1 MLSSRQA
8 CTAYLSIG
16 SGGCIRPPA
25 RGTGMA
31 YSLRQ
36 TLALGC
42 FAAFLPIMAQAQQA
56 SAPPP
61 VTVAKPVVR
70 DVVDSD
76 EFIGRF
82 EPVDEVSVRSRVG
95 GYLQEVDFTDGA
107 LVKQGDRLFVIDQ
120 RPFVTALNQANAAL
134 EASKSALVFADAQY
148 KRAQSLASS
157 GSQSAQTLDDR
168 RREFDSAEANVR
180 GAQAAADR
188 AALDMEYTEIK
199 APLGGR
205 IDRRLIS
212 AGNLVQTDQT
222 VLTTI
227 VSLDPIDFY
236 FDVDERRLLNFADTA
251 RKLGK
256 DLQQGG
262 GGLDVTVTIS
272 DPNAKPFKGKLDFAE
287 NRVDNESGTIR
298 LRARFPNPD
307 LVLQPG
313 LFGRIQVE
321 ASNTYQAILVP
332 DEAIGSDQNERVVYV
347 VGTDGTV
354 STKPVRPGPRLYG
367 YRVIREGLDGT
378 ETIIVNGLIRARPGA
393 KVTPQMSELPQER
406 TDAPPETAGAENE
419 Q

>member
-1 MLSSRQA
+1 
-8 CTAYLSIG
+8 
-16 SGGCIRPPA
+16 
-25 RGTGMA
+25 MA
-31 YSLRQ
+31 YSFRQ

-42 FAAFLPIMAQAQQA
+42 FAALLPLIAEAQQA
-56 SAPPP
+56 AAPPP

-70 DVVDSD
+70 DVVDND

-107 LVKQGDRLFVIDQ
+107 LVKKGDRLFVIDQ

-168 RREFDSAEANVR
+168 RREFDSAQANVR

-188 AALDMEYTEIK
+188 AALDMEYTEIA
-199 APLGGR
+199 APLSGR

-272 DPNAKPFKGKLDFAE
+272 DPNAKPFQGKLDFAE
-287 NRVDNESGTIR
+287 NRIDNESGTIR

-347 VGTDGTV
+347 VGADGTV
-354 STKPVRPGPRLYG
+354 STKSVRPGPRLYG

-393 KVTPQMSELPQER
+393 KVTPQMTELPKER
-406 TDAPPETAGAENE
+406 TDAPPETAGAESG

>member
-1 MLSSRQA
+1 
-8 CTAYLSIG
+8 
-16 SGGCIRPPA
+16 
-25 RGTGMA
+25 MA

-36 TLALGC
+36 ALTLGC
-42 FAAFLPIMAQAQQA
+42 LAAFLPLIAEAQQA
-56 SAPPP
+56 PAPPP

-95 GYLQEVDFTDGA
+95 GYLQEIDFTDGA
-107 LVKQGDRLFVIDQ
+107 LVKKGDRLFVIDQ

-134 EASKSALVFADAQY
+134 EAAKSALVFADAQY

-168 RREFDSAEANVR
+168 RREFDSAQANVR

-188 AALDMEYTEIK
+188 AALDMEYTEIT
-199 APLGGR
+199 APLSGR

-236 FDVDERRLLNFADTA
+236 FDVDERRLLNFAETA

-262 GGLDVTVTIS
+262 GGLDVVVTIS

-287 NRVDNESGTIR
+287 NRIDNESGTIR

-313 LFGRIQVE
+313 LFGRIQIE

-347 VGTDGTV
+347 VGADGTV

-378 ETIIVNGLIRARPGA
+378 ETIVVNGLIRARPGS
-393 KVTPQMSELPQER
+393 KVTPQMSELPQQR
-406 TDAPPETAGAENE
+406 TDAPPETAGAESS

>member
-1 MLSSRQA
+1 MSYVLRRILML
-8 CTAYLSIG
+8 
-16 SGGCIRPPA
+16 GCITTFMPLVA
-25 RGTGMA
+25 
-31 YSLRQ
+31 
-36 TLALGC
+36 
-42 FAAFLPIMAQAQQA
+42 MAQGAP

-70 DVVDSD
+70 DVIDSD

-95 GYLQEVDFTDGA
+95 GYLQEIHFQDGA
-107 LVKQGDRLFVIDQ
+107 LVKQGDLLFVIDQ
-120 RPFVTALNQANAAL
+120 RPFVTALSQAKATL
-134 EASKSALVFADAQY
+134 EASQSALVFADAQY
-148 KRAQSLASS
+148 KRAQSLTAS

-188 AALDMEYTEIK
+188 ASLDMEYTEIK
-199 APLGGR
+199 APLSGR

-251 RKLGK
+251 RKMGK
-256 DLQQGG
+256 ELQLGG
-262 GGLDVTVTIS
+262 GGLDVSVTIS
-272 DPNAKPFKGKLDFAE
+272 DPSAKPFKGKLDFAE
-287 NRVDNESGTIR
+287 NRVDNQSGTIR

-313 LFGRIQVE
+313 LFGRIKVE

-347 VGTDGTV
+347 VATDGTV
-354 STKPVRPGPRLYG
+354 STKAVRPGPRLYG

-378 ETIIVNGLIRARPGA
+378 ETIIVNGLMRARPGS
-393 KVTPQMSELPQER
+393 KITPQMTELPQER
-406 TDAPPETAGAENE
+406 QDTAPETAGAESG

>member
-1 MLSSRQA
+1 MTYVLRRILML
-8 CTAYLSIG
+8 
-16 SGGCIRPPA
+16 GCITTFMP
-25 RGTGMA
+25 
-31 YSLRQ
+31 
-36 TLALGC
+36 LAAL
-42 FAAFLPIMAQAQQA
+42 AQGAP

-95 GYLQEVDFTDGA
+95 GYLQEIHFQDGA
-107 LVKQGDRLFVIDQ
+107 LVKQGDLLFVIDQ
-120 RPFVTALNQANAAL
+120 RPFVTALSQAKATL
-134 EASKSALVFADAQY
+134 EASQSALVFADAQF
-148 KRAQSLASS
+148 KRAQSLTAS
-157 GSQSAQTLDDR
+157 GSQAAQTLDDR

-188 AALDMEYTEIK
+188 ASLDMEYTEIK
-199 APLGGR
+199 APLSGR

-251 RKLGK
+251 RKMGK
-256 DLQQGG
+256 ELQQGG
-262 GGLDVTVTIS
+262 GGLDVSVTIS
-272 DPNAKPFKGKLDFAE
+272 DPSAKPFKGKLDFAE
-287 NRVDNESGTIR
+287 NRVDNQSGTIR

-347 VGTDGTV
+347 VDAQGKV

-378 ETIIVNGLIRARPGA
+378 ETIIVNGLMRARPGSTI
-393 KVTPQMSELPQER
+393 TPQMSELPRER
-406 TDAPPETAGAENE
+406 QDTPPEAANAESG

>member
-1 MLSSRQA
+1 
-8 CTAYLSIG
+8 
-16 SGGCIRPPA
+16 
-25 RGTGMA
+25 MA

-36 TLALGC
+36 TLTLGC
-42 FAAFLPIMAQAQQA
+42 LAAFLPLIAEAQQA
-56 SAPPP
+56 PAPPP

-95 GYLQEVDFTDGA
+95 GYLQEIDFTDGA
-107 LVKQGDRLFVIDQ
+107 LVKKGDRLFVIDQ

-134 EASKSALVFADAQY
+134 EAAKSALVFADAQY

-168 RREFDSAEANVR
+168 RREFDSAQANVR

-188 AALDMEYTEIK
+188 AALDMEYTEIT
-199 APLGGR
+199 APLSGR

-236 FDVDERRLLNFADTA
+236 FDVDERRLLNFAETA

-262 GGLDVTVTIS
+262 GGLDVVVTIS

-287 NRVDNESGTIR
+287 NRIDNESGTIR

-313 LFGRIQVE
+313 LFGRIQIE

-347 VGTDGTV
+347 VGADGTV

-378 ETIIVNGLIRARPGA
+378 ETIVVNGLIRARPGS
-393 KVTPQMSELPQER
+393 KVTPQMSELPQQR
-406 TDAPPETAGAENE
+406 TDAPPETAGAESS

>member
-1 MLSSRQA
+1 MTYVLRRILML
-8 CTAYLSIG
+8 
-16 SGGCIRPPA
+16 GCITTFMP
-25 RGTGMA
+25 
-31 YSLRQ
+31 
-36 TLALGC
+36 LAAL
-42 FAAFLPIMAQAQQA
+42 AQGAP

-95 GYLQEVDFTDGA
+95 GYLQEIHFQDGA
-107 LVKQGDRLFVIDQ
+107 LVKQGDLLFVIDQ
-120 RPFVTALNQANAAL
+120 RPFVTALSQAKATL
-134 EASKSALVFADAQY
+134 EASQSALVFADAQF
-148 KRAQSLASS
+148 KRAQSLTAS
-157 GSQSAQTLDDR
+157 GSQAAQTLDDR

-188 AALDMEYTEIK
+188 ASLDMEYTEIK
-199 APLGGR
+199 APLSGR

-251 RKLGK
+251 RKMGK
-256 DLQQGG
+256 ELQQGG
-262 GGLDVTVTIS
+262 GGLDVSVTIS
-272 DPNAKPFKGKLDFAE
+272 DPSAKPFKGKLDFAE
-287 NRVDNESGTIR
+287 NRVDNQSGTIR

-347 VGTDGTV
+347 VDAQGKV

-378 ETIIVNGLIRARPGA
+378 ETIIVNGLMRARPGSTI
-393 KVTPQMSELPQER
+393 TPQMTELPRER
-406 TDAPPETAGAENE
+406 QDTPPEAANAESG

>member
-1 MLSSRQA
+1 
-8 CTAYLSIG
+8 
-16 SGGCIRPPA
+16 
-25 RGTGMA
+25 MA

-36 TLALGC
+36 ILALGC
-42 FAAFLPIMAQAQQA
+42 FAAFLPLIAEAQQA
-56 SAPPP
+56 PAPPP

-95 GYLQEVDFTDGA
+95 GYLQEIDFTDGA

-168 RREFDSAEANVR
+168 RREFDSAQANVR

-188 AALDMEYTEIK
+188 AALDMEYTEIT
-199 APLGGR
+199 APLSGR

-256 DLQQGG
+256 VLQQGG

-287 NRVDNESGTIR
+287 NRIDNESGTIR

-332 DEAIGSDQNERVVYV
+332 DEAIGADQNERVVYV

-393 KVTPQMSELPQER
+393 KVTPQMTELPKER
-406 TDAPPETAGAENE
+406 TDAPPETAGAESG

>member
-1 MLSSRQA
+1 M
-8 CTAYLSIG
+8 
-16 SGGCIRPPA
+16 
-25 RGTGMA
+25 
-31 YSLRQ
+31 
-36 TLALGC
+36 
-42 FAAFLPIMAQAQQA
+42 
-56 SAPPP
+56 
-61 VTVAKPVVR
+61 
-70 DVVDSD
+70 
-76 EFIGRF
+76 
-82 EPVDEVSVRSRVG
+82 
-95 GYLQEVDFTDGA
+95 
-107 LVKQGDRLFVIDQ
+107 
-120 RPFVTALNQANAAL
+120 
-134 EASKSALVFADAQY
+134 
-148 KRAQSLASS
+148 
-157 GSQSAQTLDDR
+157 
-168 RREFDSAEANVR
+168 
-180 GAQAAADR
+180 
-188 AALDMEYTEIK
+188 
-199 APLGGR
+199 
-205 IDRRLIS
+205 
-212 AGNLVQTDQT
+212 QTDQT

-256 DLQQGG
+256 ALQQGG
-262 GGLDVTVTIS
+262 GGLDVSVTIS

-347 VGTDGTV
+347 VAEDGTV

-378 ETIIVNGLIRARPGA
+378 ETIIVNGLMRARPGA
-393 KVTPQMSELPQER
+393 KITPQMTELPPER
-406 TDAPPETAGAENE
+406 QDTAPETAGAENG

>member
-1 MLSSRQA
+1 MTYALRQMVV
-8 CTAYLSIG
+8 L
-16 SGGCIRPPA
+16 GCI
-25 RGTGMA
+25 
-31 YSLRQ
+31 
-36 TLALGC
+36 
-42 FAAFLPIMAQAQQA
+42 AAFMSLPALAQ
-56 SAPPP
+56 SAPPPPP

-95 GYLQEVDFTDGA
+95 GYLQEIHFQDGA
-107 LVKQGDRLFVIDQ
+107 LVKQGDLLFVIDQ
-120 RPFVTALNQANAAL
+120 RPFVTALNQAKATL
-134 EASKSALVFADAQY
+134 ESAQSALVFADAQY
-148 KRAQSLASS
+148 KRTQSLTSS

-188 AALDMEYTEIK
+188 ASLDMEYTEIK
-199 APLGGR
+199 APLSGR

-262 GGLDVTVTIS
+262 GGLDVSVTIS
-272 DPNAKPFKGKLDFAE
+272 DPSAKPFKGKLDFAE

-347 VGTDGTV
+347 VAEDGTV

-378 ETIIVNGLIRARPGA
+378 ETIIVNGLMRARPGA
-393 KVTPQMSELPQER
+393 KITPQMTELPQER
-406 TDAPPETAGAENE
+406 QDAPPETAGAESG